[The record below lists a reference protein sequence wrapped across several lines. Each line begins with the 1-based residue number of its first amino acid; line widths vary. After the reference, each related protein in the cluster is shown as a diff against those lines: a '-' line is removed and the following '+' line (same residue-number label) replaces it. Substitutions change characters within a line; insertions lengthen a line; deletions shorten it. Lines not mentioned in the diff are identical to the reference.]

1 MKRYLFLL
9 LLPLVSSAVADDY
22 VDDLYYSEAAA
33 VEQQLKSGDLKPSYD
48 KSRMQELVF
57 EDVEPQPAD
66 TLQSAAD
73 TLTVY

>member
-57 EDVEPQPAD
+57 EDVESQPAD